1 MAELIRVLIADDDEL
16 FREAL
21 AMFLAEI
28 PGVMMVGAAG
38 DGVTAVALA
47 ASTRPDVV
55 MLDVEMP
62 GLDGFEAARLI
73 GDRPDRPRIVI
84 CTAAAHPDLEE
95 EARGAGADTV
105 IHKGRI
111 EDFERALRAAIGGPA
126 PRGSRLAR
134 RPRADEQ
141 AQQNRQHD

>member
-1 MAELIRVLIADDDEL
+1 MAEVIRVLIADDDEL

-28 PGVMMVGAAG
+28 PGAVLVGAAA
-38 DGVTAVALA
+38 DGLTAVALA
-47 ASTRPDVV
+47 GSTAPDVV
-55 MLDVEMP
+55 VLDLDMP

-84 CTAAAHPDLEE
+84 CTGATGRDLDR
-95 EARGAGADTV
+95 EARAAGADAV
-105 IHKGRI
+105 IYKGRI

-126 PRGSRLAR
+126 PRGSRLVR
-134 RPRADEQ
+134 RPRADEK
-141 AQQNRQHD
+141 AQQDRQHH